1 MGRRDWYSRPVMA
14 EIRSLC
20 VFCGSSGRVGEAHRR
35 VAAHLGA
42 EIGRRGL
49 RLVYGGGRVGL
60 MGILADAALSAG
72 GEVVGVIPGFLV
84 DLEVGHE
91 GLTRLERV
99 ETMHE
104 RKRRMAEL
112 ADGFVSLSGGL
123 GTLDETIE
131 ITTWKQLGLHDKPVV
146 VVNVDGF
153 WDPVRAQ
160 LARMTEGGFAHP
172 DHISLLTIVDSVED
186 VFGALASAPPPT
198 TRADAKWT

>member
-1 MGRRDWYSRPVMA
+1 MTG
-14 EIRSLC
+14 IRSLC
-20 VFCGSSGRVGEAHRR
+20 VFCGSSGRIGEMHRR
-35 VAAHLGA
+35 VAAHLGG
-42 EIGRRGL
+42 EIGRRGI

-60 MGILADAALSAG
+60 MGILADAALAAG
-72 GEVVGVIPGFLV
+72 GEVIGVIPGFLF

-131 ITTWKQLGLHDKPVV
+131 ITTWKQLGLHDKPIV

-160 LARMTEGGFAHP
+160 IERMAETGFAHP
-172 DHISLLTIVDSVED
+172 DHVSLLTIVESVDD
-186 VFGALASAPPPT
+186 VFTALASAEPPA